1 MIYNFSAGPAV
12 LPKDVLKKAQTELT
26 DFNNSG
32 MSVMEM
38 SHRSNIYLHIH
49 EEAKTLL
56 KELMAIP
63 DSYDVLFLQGGASL
77 QFTMV
82 PLNLNTHESIG
93 FIDTGIWSQKAIQ
106 EAKRL
111 NRDISII
118 ASSQEQNYQTIPTEF
133 HLPDRKLDYIHLTT
147 NNTIEGT
154 AFKTIPSFKD
164 TRLVADM
171 SSNILSNNYQVTDFD
186 LIYAGAQK
194 NMGPA
199 GVTVVILKKDLLKKN
214 PTLPPMLSYE
224 AQAKSDSLY
233 NTPPTF
239 SIYMMSLVLKWL
251 KELGGVEKMLQ
262 YNQEKAEILYN
273 YLDNSNLFSSLV
285 NDSSRSLMNVPF
297 TTGNQELDAE
307 FITLA
312 TRKGLLNLKGYRTVG
327 GMRASLYNAMPKD
340 GVIALVELLQ
350 SFEKERGN

>member
-63 DSYDVLFLQGGASL
+63 DSYDILFLQGGASL

-93 FIDTGIWSQKAIQ
+93 FIDTGVWSQKAIQ

-133 HLPDRKLDYIHLTT
+133 HLPDKKLDYIHLTT

-154 AFKTIPSFKD
+154 VFKTIPSFKD

-273 YLDNSNLFSSLV
+273 YLDNSNLFSSPV
-285 NDSSRSLMNVPF
+285 DDSSRSLMNVPF